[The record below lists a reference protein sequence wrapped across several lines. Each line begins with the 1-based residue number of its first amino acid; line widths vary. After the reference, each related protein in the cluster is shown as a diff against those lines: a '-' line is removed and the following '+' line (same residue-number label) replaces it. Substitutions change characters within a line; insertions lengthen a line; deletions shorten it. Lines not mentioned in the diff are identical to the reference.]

1 MKKLYSILAVA
12 AMTTATNAQIVIN
25 EVYGGGGNKGASFKN
40 DFVELVNIGSSE
52 ETLSGASLMYAS
64 ASGTFNSYHSLPDIT
79 LAPGQKYL
87 IEMVP
92 SKPSTDG
99 SDIVADYQITKNTSF
114 KDGRVFSGG
123 FSLSANNGKIALV
136 KGNVQITS
144 STQAEVI
151 DFVGYGSANIFEGS
165 GATPALDAVT
175 SAQRISLT
183 DTNDNKNDFE
193 KKTPTPE
200 NKASTLSLTNFTK
213 EKTVFV
219 KNTLV
224 SNGVLNFAN
233 GGDVKIFNQNGQVVK
248 SAKVEA
254 NSTLDISSLS
264 TGVYIVVGVVNGEKI
279 SQKII
284 KK

>member
-12 AMTTATNAQIVIN
+12 AMATVANAQIVIN
-25 EVYGGGGNKGASFKN
+25 EVYGGGTNKGASFKN

-64 ASGTFNSYHSLPDIT
+64 ATGTFNSYHSLPDIT
-79 LAPGQKYL
+79 LTPGQKYL

-92 SKPSTDG
+92 TKPSTEG
-99 SDIVADYQITKNTSF
+99 ADIVADYQITNNTSF

-123 FSLSANNGKIALV
+123 FSLAATNGKIALV

-151 DFVGYGSANIFEGS
+151 DFVGYGSADIFEGN
-165 GATPALDAVT
+165 GAAPVLTATT

-200 NKASTLSLTNFTK
+200 NKSTLSLTNFTK
-213 EKTVFV
+213 EKPVFV

-224 SNGVLNFAN
+224 NDNTLSFAN
-233 GGDVKIFNQNGQVVK
+233 GGEVKIFNQNGQVVK